1 MRTRVKTL
9 EYKKKTE
16 LGVGECEH
24 EDKRSPAGS
33 ILFSFLR
40 CDSHRGPL
48 SRGKVRYL
56 QGTEY
61 NVLSV
66 LPGAHLGE
74 QFGVRER

>member
-9 EYKKKTE
+9 EYKKKNE
-16 LGVGECEH
+16 LGAGEREL
-24 EDKRSPAGS
+24 EDQRSPAGS
-33 ILFSFLR
+33 VLCSLLR

-74 QFGVRER
+74 QFGLR